1 MRDFIDERQD
11 DDMGDSLQIF
21 YHYKEERD
29 KREALTLELNSLRQ
43 SGSSTPGKSDGMT
56 EYQFKRFEELL
67 DKCRALECENA
78 ALYELV
84 RTHVSEG
91 KSPEDILAA
100 VIAWRNK
107 SL

>member
-43 SGSSTPGKSDGMT
+43 SGSATLGESGMT
-56 EYQFKRFEELL
+56 DYQFKRFEELL

-84 RTHVSEG
+84 RAHVSEG

-100 VIAWRNK
+100 VISWRNK
-107 SL
+107 AL